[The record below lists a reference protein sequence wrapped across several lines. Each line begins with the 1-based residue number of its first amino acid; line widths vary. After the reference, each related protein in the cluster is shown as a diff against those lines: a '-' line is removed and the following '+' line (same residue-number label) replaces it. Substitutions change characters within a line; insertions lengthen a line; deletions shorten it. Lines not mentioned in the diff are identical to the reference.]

1 MGTSLTSGQAS
12 LLRRFTRRVVICYDG
27 DDAGRNATLRAA
39 PVLLSAGL
47 HVEVLDLMGEKDPD
61 TLVQKHGA
69 DRFLELLGNATD
81 IFAFGLKEWGTEVS
95 KLTGRDKSERVEHF
109 VPLLGAVTDP
119 VVRNDAAQRIADAF
133 HLEFDVVWSRV
144 RGKAQAAPADRQFSP
159 PSASAE
165 KVILAAS
172 LQGKLPRNVAERV
185 HEGLFEDSACRTL
198 FSVIKNE
205 LAAGK
210 PIDFGAVATHLK
222 GEAEL
227 TLLSELTLRDDID
240 DQTLQRIDENLRP
253 LEKSYLERR
262 TTEIQRE
269 IVEAVRVG
277 DDGRLSE
284 LLAEKG
290 RISSSLK

>member
-1 MGTSLTSGQAS
+1 VGVSEPLEFRILGPFEVA
-12 LLRRFTRRVVICYDG
+12 RDG
-27 DDAGRNATLRAA
+27 
-39 PVLLSAGL
+39 GL
-47 HVEVLDLMGEKDPD
+47 
-61 TLVQKHGA
+61 
-69 DRFLELLGNATD
+69 LEL
-81 IFAFGLKEWGTEVS
+81 
-95 KLTGRDKSERVEHF
+95 
-109 VPLLGAVTDP
+109 P
-119 VVRNDAAQRIADAF
+119 
-133 HLEFDVVWSRV
+133 
-144 RGKAQAAPADRQFSP
+144 
-159 PSASAE
+159 
-165 KVILAAS
+165 
-172 LQGKLPRNVAERV
+172 
-185 HEGLFEDSACRTL
+185 
-198 FSVIKNE
+198 
-205 LAAGK
+205 AGK

-227 TLLSELTLRDDID
+227 TLLSELTLRDDVD